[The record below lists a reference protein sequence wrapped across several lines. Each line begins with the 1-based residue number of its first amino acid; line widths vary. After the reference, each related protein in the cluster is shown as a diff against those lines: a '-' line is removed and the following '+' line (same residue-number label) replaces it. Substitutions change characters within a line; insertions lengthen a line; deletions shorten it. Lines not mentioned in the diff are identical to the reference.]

1 MNRAQILMLLAAMVL
16 ALHGSALIGSEPVPE
31 PEPGPDPRL
40 EPLPNG
46 PREPDPRRDPDP
58 AKIRDL
64 LRKAQDRQAKTTE
77 EPTRKVEVTDKT
89 LADARQAGLKWLM
102 ENQAKDGHWGKTYP
116 IAVTSFATLAI
127 LSAEEEPFKGEAGK
141 MLLKAVEYLLSQQ
154 SDGVFKS
161 NGHSWIHGQ
170 GFATLAL
177 SETYGRALL
186 CRTKPDLDLTKLAKT
201 IQAAVKAIETNQ
213 STSGGWW
220 YTQGNKRSHEGST
233 TVTAVQA
240 IVSAKN
246 FGFVITKEVLDKG
259 FDYLKKCQN
268 PDGGFDYK
276 LGDSTSMREG
286 TAADVATLALMKKFD
301 YAVMMNGKKFL
312 VKMTPAR
319 ISQERFQYYGHF
331 YGCMGMR
338 LLGQELRG
346 LRKQTD
352 EYTEGALADVLSWQD
367 PKTGAW
373 PIRGN
378 WFGTQENEGYATA
391 FATLI
396 VSVPQGRLSIFNRKP
411 PKLPEADK
419 PEPEK
424 GDQKPFEPVAL
435 HRTAK

>member
-1 MNRAQILMLLAAMVL
+1 MNRAEIILLLAAMVL
-16 ALHGSALIGSEPVPE
+16 ALSGSASIAA
-31 PEPGPDPRL
+31 EPGEPPHRRPDLQQP
-40 EPLPNG
+40 PNG
-46 PREPDPRRDPDP
+46 PREPLPQIEPDD
-58 AKIRDL
+58 AESLEQVRKNREAAE
-64 LRKAQDRQAKTTE
+64 KAQKE
-77 EPTRKVEVTDKT
+77 SGRKVDVTDKT
-89 LADARQAGLKWLM
+89 LADARKAGLKWLIA
-102 ENQAKDGHWGKTYP
+102 NQTKDGCWGKTYP

-141 MLLKAVEYLLSQQ
+141 TLLKAVEYLLSQQ

-186 CRTKPDLDLTKLAKT
+186 SETKPDLDLKKLAKT

-246 FGFVITKEVLDKG
+246 FGFVVTKEVLDKG

-268 PDGGFDYK
+268 SDGGFDYQ
-276 LGDSTSMREG
+276 LGDHVSMREG

-346 LRKQTD
+346 LRKETD
-352 EYTEGALADVLSWQD
+352 KYTQGALADVLSWQD
-367 PKTGAW
+367 AKTGAW

-378 WFGTQENEGYATA
+378 WFGNQENEGYATA

-411 PKLPEADK
+411 PKLPEAAPEK
-419 PEPEK
+419 TAPEPA
-424 GDQKPFEPVAL
+424 EPVAL
-435 HRTAK
+435 HPSAT

>member
-1 MNRAQILMLLAAMVL
+1 MNRANLAILLTATVL
-16 ALHGSALIGSEPVPE
+16 ALGGSALIGAE
-31 PEPGPDPRL
+31 PEPGPDRASLPDLR
-40 EPLPNG
+40 EGPQPLPAAQLQDIKQVLQAQAADKPKDGATDEAG
-46 PREPDPRRDPDP
+46 PKD
-58 AKIRDL
+58 
-64 LRKAQDRQAKTTE
+64 
-77 EPTRKVEVTDKT
+77 EVTDKT
-89 LADARQAGLKWLM
+89 LGDARQAGLKWLI
-102 ENQAKDGHWGKTYP
+102 ENQTKAGHWGKTYP

-127 LSAEEEPFKGEAGK
+127 LSAEEDPFKGEAGK
-141 MLLKAVEYLLSQQ
+141 ALLKAVGYLLSQQ
-154 SDGVFKS
+154 TDGVFRN

-186 CRTKPDLDLTKLAKT
+186 SKTKPDLDLKKLAKT

-268 PDGGFDYK
+268 PDGGFDYR
-276 LGDSTSMREG
+276 LGDHTSMREG

-352 EYTEGALADVLSWQD
+352 EYTQGALADVLSWQD
-367 PKTGAW
+367 TKTGAW

-378 WFGTQENEGYATA
+378 WFGSKEDESYATA

-411 PKLPEADK
+411 PQLPETDQT
-419 PEPEK
+419 EP
-424 GDQKPFEPVAL
+424 QKHQENPSEPVAL